1 MMQFSG
7 MNLSNNSDQYK
18 RGPLNTD
25 AVELATATLI
35 ASINARHLNANGHIG
50 LIHAQP
56 EIAQVCK
63 EITASTQRGRAALD
77 DLFSGVKHE
86 MHINEALECAPLSVR
101 AQMFAYLNNV

>member
-1 MMQFSG
+1 MIEFSG
-7 MNLSNNSDQYK
+7 MNISKNSDQYK
-18 RGPLNTD
+18 RGSLNRE

-35 ASINARHLNANGHIG
+35 SSINARYFNACGPVG
-50 LIHAQP
+50 LIRAQA
-56 EIAQVCK
+56 EIAQVCA

-86 MHINEALECAPLSVR
+86 MHINEVLECAPLSVR